1 MKQEIEILCDYWEEN
16 REIAPDM
23 REDDRRITKILEEGG
38 DNDYICGEVNGYV
51 SRKIHDSFIEGFYI
65 AAGLFIDILQNIKE

>member
-16 REIAPDM
+16 REITPDM

-38 DNDYICGEVNGYV
+38 
-51 SRKIHDSFIEGFYI
+51 
-65 AAGLFIDILQNIKE
+65 